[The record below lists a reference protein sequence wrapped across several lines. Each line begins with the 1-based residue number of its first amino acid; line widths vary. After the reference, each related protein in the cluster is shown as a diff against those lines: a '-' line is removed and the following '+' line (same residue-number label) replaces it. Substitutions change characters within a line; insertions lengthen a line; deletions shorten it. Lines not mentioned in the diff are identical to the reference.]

1 MAFEQKRRGVGGG
14 LGGGGLMVPLRGAE
28 LEPQGLRHSPG
39 PSHKK
44 LG

>member
-1 MAFEQKRRGVGGG
+1 MAFEQKHRGVGGG
-14 LGGGGLMVPLRGAE
+14 LGGLMVPLQGAE